1 MLDNGDRD
9 HRYLAL
15 NHTCLITME
24 NSKYEREVISLL
36 AIESI
41 EKFISTQLFGFEIC
55 FSKDTALV
63 PVSFQSSSLSN
74 SLFSPILFSMRSSI
88 SFPLSS
94 HSF

>member
-1 MLDNGDRD
+1 MLDTGERD

-63 PVSFQSSSLSN
+63 PVSFL
-74 SLFSPILFSMRSSI
+74 LTFLKWFTF
-88 SFPLSS
+88 FPSAI
-94 HSF
+94 FPPF